1 MTFLKY
7 YISIHAPRVGGDF
20 PRPRRTVG
28 WWYFNPRPPCGGRPD
43 HRQPG
48 GHRRHISI
56 HAPRVGGDLSYR
68 GPRMAWIQISIHAPR
83 VGGDA
88 SSGCSYWAELF
99 QSTPPVWGATA
110 WCPLMEA
117 NKKFQSTPPVWGATG
132 SASKYNQIVQISI
145 HAPRVGGD
153 IINGCHPVRRNISIH
168 APRVGGDR

>member
-1 MTFLKY
+1 MWGATFPGREGRSAGG
-7 YISIHAPRVGGDF
+7 ISIHAPRVGGD
-20 PRPRRTVG
+20 RITVNQEDTDAI
-28 WWYFNPRPPCGGRPD
+28 FQSTPPVWGATLAIEVPEW
-43 HRQPG
+43 PG
-48 GHRRHISI
+48 
-56 HAPRVGGDLSYR
+56 YK
-68 GPRMAWIQISIHAPR
+68 
-83 VGGDA
+83 
-88 SSGCSYWAELF
+88 F